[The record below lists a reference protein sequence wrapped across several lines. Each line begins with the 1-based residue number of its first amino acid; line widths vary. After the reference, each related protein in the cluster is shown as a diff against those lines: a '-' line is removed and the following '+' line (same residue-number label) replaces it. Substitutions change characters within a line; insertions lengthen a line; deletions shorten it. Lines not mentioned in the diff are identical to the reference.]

1 MTIKQYCFLAAA
13 RVPYFPSRSKW
24 QRGVK
29 HYAML
34 LLSNASKDSSAD
46 EIFKPA
52 ELKKLLLGGAENWEQ
67 LSSGGGMFP
76 FTVSEIEYILC
87 TKSEQGKLGISA
99 LMECQTRAM
108 KQAYIALRND
118 LPKIINL

>member
-13 RVPYFPSRSKW
+13 RVPFFPSRSKW

-34 LLSNASKDSSAD
+34 LLSNASKDSSAN

-52 ELKKLLLGGAENWEQ
+52 ELKNLLLGGASDWAQ

-76 FTVSEIEYILC
+76 FTVYEIESILC
-87 TKSEQGKLGISA
+87 TKSEQGKLGIYS

-108 KQAYIALRND
+108 MQAYIALRND
-118 LPKIINL
+118 LNNIINH